1 MACSMP
7 VTALACTQRR
17 VKFNAACAMPSPIAA
32 TPMGS
37 SRLRSPSG
45 PTARSISALVS
56 SGITR
61 AVPTE
66 AHATASMT
74 INRPR

>member
-1 MACSMP
+1 MP

-17 VKFNAACAMPSPIAA
+17 VKFNAACVTPSPVAA
-32 TPMGS
+32 SPMGS
-37 SRLRSPSG
+37 TKLRSPVAS
-45 PTARSISALVS
+45 PLSISALIS

-66 AHATASMT
+66 AHAAASMT

>member
-1 MACSMP
+1 M
-7 VTALACTQRR
+7 
-17 VKFNAACAMPSPIAA
+17 KFNAACAMPSPIAA

-56 SGITR
+56 SGITIS
-61 AVPTE
+61 AVI
-66 AHATASMT
+66 ALNADASMT
-74 INRPR
+74 IIRTRNGFR